1 MSTERVRLALALCLM
16 TALPGCVSSLL
27 PKKTPTRVDV
37 VVTPGA
43 LDPCLISYWLVPDPL
58 NADQASELAE
68 VARDESLACAKR
80 HDALID
86 DVRKHNDKDGQQ

>member
-1 MSTERVRLALALCLM
+1 
-16 TALPGCVSSLL
+16 
-27 PKKTPTRVDV
+27 
-37 VVTPGA
+37 
-43 LDPCLISYWLVPDPL
+43 VPDPL